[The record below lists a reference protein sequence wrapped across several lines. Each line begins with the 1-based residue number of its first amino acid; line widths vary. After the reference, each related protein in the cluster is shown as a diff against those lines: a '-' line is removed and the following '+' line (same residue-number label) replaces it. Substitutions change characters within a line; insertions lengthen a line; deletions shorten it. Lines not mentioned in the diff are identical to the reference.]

1 MEEKMNIQPE
11 VTLKGVVM
19 TPNVDKLLK
28 KGMAGLEKVCDYM
41 VSAHIAIERLQG
53 RHQTGDP
60 FRMQIDIRI
69 PDRPDII
76 VERISQSPKKES
88 GGRVKNEPLY
98 VQHESDIVESDDG
111 DTGAVRKR
119 PLREEPVEE
128 LIRKTFES
136 ARRELDKTVDKQR
149 RRVKTPAQQQDEAI
163 IEKLYRDKEYGFLR
177 AIDGQQIYFHKNSVL
192 HNHWDR
198 LTAGTAVRYTSE
210 LGEKGLQASTVELV
224 NKPGVAEQHDDLHD
238 LAKTN

>member
-1 MEEKMNIQPE
+1 MNIQPE
-11 VTLKGVVM
+11 ITLKGVVM
-19 TPNVDKLLK
+19 TPNVDKLIK
-28 KGMAGLEKVCDYM
+28 RGMAGLEKVCDYM
-41 VSAHIAIERLQG
+41 VSARIAIERVQG

-69 PDRPDII
+69 PDRPNII

-88 GGRVKNEPLY
+88 GGRVRMDEPLY
-98 VQHESDIVESDDG
+98 IQHESEIVESDDEA
-111 DTGAVRKR
+111 TGTVRR
-119 PLREEPVEE
+119 RGLREEPVEE
-128 LIRKTFES
+128 LIRRTFES

-149 RRVKTPAQQQDEAI
+149 RRVKTPAQQQDQAI

-192 HNHWDR
+192 HNHWER

-210 LGEKGLQASTVELV
+210 LGEKGLQASTVELI
-224 NKPGVAEQHDDLHD
+224 NKPGVAEIHGDLHD
-238 LAKTN
+238 LTPTK